1 MSRLTESVIEDFAIK
16 LFERLG
22 YFYEQPEREN
32 YSDVLLI
39 ERLQSAINHINPTI
53 PESARQQALKDV
65 ERIHSPE
72 LLANNETFHRMLT
85 EGVKVTYQKD
95 GHERGDSV
103 MLIDFDNPENNE
115 FLVVNQFTVIENHL
129 EKRPDVIL
137 FVNGLPF
144 ARTKTYSAVWG

>member
-1 MSRLTESVIEDFAIK
+1 MSKLSENVIEEFAIK

-39 ERLQSAINHINPTI
+39 ERLQSAINHINSTI
-53 PESARQQALKDV
+53 PESARQQALKEV

-85 EGVKVTYQKD
+85 EGVK
-95 GHERGDSV
+95 
-103 MLIDFDNPENNE
+103 
-115 FLVVNQFTVIENHL
+115 
-129 EKRPDVIL
+129 
-137 FVNGLPF
+137 
-144 ARTKTYSAVWG
+144 